1 MARNRLLREMRDM
14 EKSPD
19 PDISIEMQNDTIENW
34 SAVIRGPKDSPFE
47 GGKFEL
53 RLQCSVNYP
62 MSPPSAWFVTK
73 VFHPNVSYPA
83 GEICLDILKS
93 QWSPAWTLQYVCRA
107 VIAMM
112 SDPNADSPL
121 NCDAGN
127 LVRSGDARGYRSM
140 ARRLRP
146 RLQGFA
152 CLIHVPC
159 FVFALVL
166 PLLPPSLLCL
176 PATN

>member
-1 MARNRLLREMRDM
+1 MARTEQAAARDARHG
-14 EKSPD
+14 EEPRPGKGGG
-19 PDISIEMQNDTIENW
+19 DISIEMQNDTIENW

-62 MSPPSAWFVTK
+62 MSPPSEGRAWFVTK

-107 VIAMM
+107 IAMM

-127 LVRSGDARGYRSM
+127 LVRRMATREATAPWPGCTQSSTPCRS
-140 ARRLRP
+140 AV
-146 RLQGFA
+146 QDD
-152 CLIHVPC
+152 
-159 FVFALVL
+159 
-166 PLLPPSLLCL
+166 
-176 PATN
+176 